1 MNTEKLQYSNPRLEL
16 TVDNWPY
23 GRFTTKATFNIE
35 AVKGKERASRITVN
49 PKNGRVNKP
58 KKTTYSHKARI
69 VDGSDGRTYIAELT
83 AYGAISIRQSDMHHQ
98 QEYISDNDARYIDLL
113 ALFN

>member
-1 MNTEKLQYSNPRLEL
+1 MTTEKLNYSNPRTEF

-23 GRFTTKATFNIE
+23 GRFKTTATFTIE
-35 AVKGKERASRITVN
+35 AVKGKERAARVTVN

-83 AYGAISIRQSDMHHQ
+83 VFGAVSIRQSDMHHQ
-98 QEYISDNDARYIDLL
+98 QEYISDNDARYSDLL